1 MQQAFQRKVVAVRSA
16 QDLVAEAER
25 EIVTLTLDEVRAA
38 MDDPNTV
45 IVDIRDIRELWRDGK
60 IPGALHSPRGMN
72 EFWIDPTCEY
82 HKPVFASGKRFVLY
96 CAGAWRSAL
105 EAKMFQEMGLTHVA
119 HMAGGFT
126 AWKAANL
133 PVEAVTRPAAKS

>member
-1 MQQAFQRKVVAVRSA
+1 MRSA
-16 QDLVAEAER
+16 QELVAEAER
-25 EIVTLTLDEVRAA
+25 EIVTLTLDEVRSA

-45 IVDIRDIRELWRDGK
+45 IVDIRDVRELWREGK
-60 IPGALHSPRGMN
+60 IPGAMHSPRGMN

-82 HKPVFASGKRFVLY
+82 HKPVYASGKRFVLY

-105 EAKMFQEMGLTHVA
+105 EAKMFQDMGLTDVA

-126 AWKAANL
+126 AWKAAGM
-133 PVEAVTRPAAKS
+133 PVDAVARPVAKS

>member
-1 MQQAFQRKVVAVRSA
+1 MRSA
-16 QDLVAEAER
+16 SELVAAADH
-25 EIVTLTLDEVRAA
+25 EIVTLTLEEVRAA
-38 MDDPNTV
+38 LDDPDTQ
-45 IVDIRDIRELWRDGK
+45 IVDIRDVRELWREGK

-82 HKPVFASGKRFVLY
+82 HKPVYASGKRFILY

-105 EAKMFQEMGLTHVA
+105 EAKMFQDMGISNVA

-126 AWKAANL
+126 AWKAAGM
-133 PVEAVTRPAAKS
+133 PIEIVERK

>member
-1 MQQAFQRKVVAVRSA
+1 MRSA
-16 QDLVAEAER
+16 LELVADAER
-25 EIVTLTLDEVRAA
+25 EITTLSLDEVRAA

-45 IVDIRDIRELWRDGK
+45 IVDIRDVRELWREGK

-82 HKPVFASGKRFVLY
+82 HRPVYASGKRFVLY

-105 EAKMFQEMGLTHVA
+105 EAKMFQDMGLAKVA
-119 HMAGGFT
+119 HMAQGFT
-126 AWKAANL
+126 AWKAAGL
-133 PVEAVTRPAAKS
+133 PVEIVERK

>member
-1 MQQAFQRKVVAVRSA
+1 MRSA
-16 QDLVAEAER
+16 QELVTDAKR

-72 EFWIDPTCEY
+72 EFWIDPSCEY
-82 HKPVFASGKRFVLY
+82 HKPVYASGKRFVLY
-96 CAGAWRSAL
+96 CAAAWRSAL
-105 EAKMFQEMGLTHVA
+105 EAKMFQDMGLTNVA
-119 HMAGGFT
+119 HMSGGFT
-126 AWKAANL
+126 AWKEAGL
-133 PVEAVTRPAAKS
+133 PVETVERK

>member
-1 MQQAFQRKVVAVRSA
+1 MRSA
-16 QDLVAEAER
+16 LELVAEAER

-38 MDDPNTV
+38 MDDPNTQ
-45 IVDIRDIRELWRDGK
+45 IIDIRDIRELWRDGK

-72 EFWIDPTCEY
+72 EFWIDPTCVY
-82 HKPVFASGKRFVLY
+82 HKPVYASGKRFVVY

-105 EAKMFQEMGLTHVA
+105 EAKMFQDMGLTNVA

-126 AWKAANL
+126 EWKAAGM
-133 PVEAVTRPAAKS
+133 PIEIVERK

>member
-1 MQQAFQRKVVAVRSA
+1 MRSA
-16 QDLVAEAER
+16 QDLVDEAER

-45 IVDIRDIRELWRDGK
+45 IVDIRDVRELWREGK

-82 HKPVFASGKRFVLY
+82 HKPVYASGKRFVLY
-96 CAGAWRSAL
+96 CAAAWRSAL
-105 EAKMFQEMGLTHVA
+105 EAKMFQDMGLTNVSHV
-119 HMAGGFT
+119 AGGFA
-126 AWKAANL
+126 AWKAAGL
-133 PVEAVTRPAAKS
+133 PVETVERKAS

>member
-1 MQQAFQRKVVAVRSA
+1 MLSA
-16 QDLVAEAER
+16 LALVAAAER

-38 MDDPNTV
+38 MLDANTQ
-45 IVDIRDIRELWRDGK
+45 IVDIRDVRELWRDGK

-72 EFWIDPTCEY
+72 EFWIDPACVY
-82 HKPVFASGKRFVLY
+82 HKPVYASGKRFVLY

-105 EAKMFQEMGLTHVA
+105 EAKMFQDMGLTNVA

-126 AWKAANL
+126 AWKAAGM
-133 PVEAVTRPAAKS
+133 PIETVERK